1 MGVLRPRKRPAK
13 SAGVDGERFLAGAE
27 VRAIDARGTDG
38 QASEAAGVD
47 EAEFARVC
55 EREDGVGVGRQGH
68 VGVRDEQAAGHAEVD
83 EELGRGRVGSAVDGA
98 LERGND
104 GLADAPDFG
113 DRASGEDFDDL
124 GFGALEG
131 LWFAAGPHGN
141 DALPADALVDAVG
154 DGFDFGEFRHGERT
168 RLSRCVGL

>member
-1 MGVLRPRKRPAK
+1 M
-13 SAGVDGERFLAGAE
+13 
-27 VRAIDARGTDG
+27 
-38 QASEAAGVD
+38 
-47 EAEFARVC
+47 
-55 EREDGVGVGRQGH
+55 GVGRQGH

-83 EELGRGRVGSAVDGA
+83 KELGGGGVTAIVGQV
-98 LERGND
+98 LEGHHDRFTD
-104 GLADAPDFG
+104 AADLG
-113 DRASGEDFDDL
+113 DCSSGEDLDDL